1 MAQINHLTFH
11 LTQKDNMAHLYF
23 IHSNF
28 SKKSMVMFIVWEV
41 KTKDV
46 LGKAPKYNAPSVHF
60 KIVTLKLGGTPCA
73 MRNVI
78 LIITQ
83 DIEY

>member
-1 MAQINHLTFH
+1 
-11 LTQKDNMAHLYF
+11 
-23 IHSNF
+23 
-28 SKKSMVMFIVWEV
+28 MFTVWEV

-46 LGKAPKYNAPSVHF
+46 LCKAPKYNAPSVHF

-78 LIITQ
+78 LIVMQ
-83 DIEY
+83 DLEY

>member
-1 MAQINHLTFH
+1 
-11 LTQKDNMAHLYF
+11 MAHLYF
-23 IHSNF
+23 THSNF
-28 SKKSMVMFIVWEV
+28 SKKSMVMFTVWEV

-46 LGKAPKYNAPSVHF
+46 LCKAPKYNAPSVHF

-78 LIITQ
+78 LIVMQ
-83 DIEY
+83 DLEY